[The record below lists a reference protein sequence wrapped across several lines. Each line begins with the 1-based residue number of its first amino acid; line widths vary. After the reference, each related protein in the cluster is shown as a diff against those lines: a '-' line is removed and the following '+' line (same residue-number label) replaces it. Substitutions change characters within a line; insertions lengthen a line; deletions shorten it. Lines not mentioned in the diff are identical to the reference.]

1 MGTQRKKLRKV
12 ENDIL
17 FMIFFSKFTVI
28 NEMIQNI
35 KNIANELK
43 LDRIKFF
50 NKGKLPD
57 FVIIGVQKCGTT
69 TLERN
74 LSKHPEIYMTEY
86 CHPGSSREVHFFD
99 TNYQKGVDWYK
110 SLFKDSNGRI
120 CGEKT
125 PKYITNKLYMERL
138 YSTIPDAKL
147 IISLRDPVKRLISQV
162 NMRKKRFPDLKLE
175 DVLNDDEYMGRGFY
189 YSQIKNNVLS
199 FYKKEQVHIVIID
212 KNEFTIMRNQGTTQ
226 EGLQGLSIEDK
237 THHTKTI
244 MNEVYKFL
252 KVPEIDLNYG
262 YYYVG
267 EYQSDLGVTEEL
279 LDKVKKIYKIENE
292 KLFDFLG
299 YRIDAWL

>member
-1 MGTQRKKLRKV
+1 MTNLV
-12 ENDIL
+12 N
-17 FMIFFSKFTVI
+17 
-28 NEMIQNI
+28 
-35 KNIANELK
+35 
-43 LDRIKFF
+43 LDRFKI
-50 NKGKLPD
+50 GKLPD

-99 TNYQKGVDWYK
+99 TNYKKGADWYR
-110 SLFKDSNGRI
+110 SLFRDSNGRI

-147 IISLRDPVKRLISQV
+147 IISLRDPVKRLISQI

-175 DVLNDDEYMGRGFY
+175 DVINDDEYIGRGFY

-199 FYKKEQVHIVIID
+199 FYKKEKVHIVIID
-212 KNEFTIMRNQGTTQ
+212 KDEFTVQRNQGIIQ
-226 EGLQGLSIEDK
+226 EGLQGLSIEDN
-237 THHTKTI
+237 TNHTKRI
-244 MNEVYKFL
+244 MNEVFKFL
-252 KVPEIDLNYG
+252 EVSQLDLNYS

-267 EYQSDLGVTEEL
+267 KYESDLGITEEL
-279 LDKVKKIYKIENE
+279 LHKVKNIYKIENE

-299 YRIDAWL
+299 YRIDSWL